1 MVRLDPSS
9 MPSYGFHGAHL
20 ESTTAAS
27 AGAGPR
33 ARGLLRPLPGLLPGL
48 SPRQNRRCRHH
59 PPQDTKERWGS
70 SLASGSER
78 DKSRHVRKVAKSH
91 MPVTASDT

>member
-27 AGAGPR
+27 AGAGPL
-33 ARGLLRPLPGLLPGL
+33 ARCLLRTLHGILPWF
-48 SPRQNRRCRHH
+48 S
-59 PPQDTKERWGS
+59 T
-70 SLASGSER
+70 
-78 DKSRHVRKVAKSH
+78 
-91 MPVTASDT
+91 

>member
-27 AGAGPR
+27 AGAGPL
-33 ARGLLRPLPGLLPGL
+33 ARCLLRTLHGILPWF
-48 SPRQNRRCRHH
+48 STRQNRHCRHH

-78 DKSRHVRKVAKSH
+78 DKSRHVRKVAKSP